1 MEVELTGSGSK
12 KKSLGIIQPYDRLRN
27 SPRAHLQRYVAI
39 DLFDEHWLNDC
50 WVKEQ
55 DFFDCKSRHF
65 FFYIQISDQIYS
77 GPLKVVSP
85 FTFCY
90 IIIYLFIGITISV
103 FVTLFLLTYIS
114 FSLFTFVSFPSF
126 FSLSFLLRYNF
137 TNI

>member
-1 MEVELTGSGSK
+1 MTAELKNRISSTAR
-12 KKSLGIIQPYDRLRN
+12 IVI
-27 SPRAHLQRYVAI
+27 
-39 DLFDEHWLNDC
+39 
-50 WVKEQ
+50 
-55 DFFDCKSRHF
+55 F